1 MIPKGLCL
9 KCKGRLWC
17 GEQKCF
23 VLEKYSAKKRTLK
36 EIKEKE
42 FVGSAPPG
50 FFASWNN
57 YPNITIAPLSP
68 TVTMRDSDL
77 LDNPERW
84 FGHSLEDI
92 VKFRESLVQART
104 QVNAFEAS
112 NPAYELVDLQELA
125 MSEKQL
131 NIEVELAEKPRMELS
146 FSETVAPL
154 GPVAQLSELE
164 FQESPKANPK
174 VEKFYYDSD
183 AKAVD
188 ALKELYSKGIPVHSL
203 TKFLSAGIFGIE
215 SRRKFVPTRWSI
227 TAVDSQISEIMIER
241 VKEFATIDYFELY
254 HSNYLDNEFWV
265 LLTPSK
271 WSFEQLEAW
280 KPGTAWTQ
288 GEQEASVIQDHE
300 FYNGRTAYASNVT
313 GAYYAARL
321 AVCEHLMRRKKQASA
336 IIFREIGEGYKVPV
350 GVFQIRE
357 NVRDALKKKP
367 LNFFEL
373 SLALKFLEKKLS
385 IPVQKYK
392 KESKLL
398 DSLLHQKRI
407 SEFF

>member
-17 GEQKCF
+17 GEKCF
-23 VLEKYSAKKRTLK
+23 VLEKFSAKQRTVN

-68 TVTMRDSDL
+68 TVTMRDADL

-84 FGHSLEDI
+84 FGHGLEDI

-104 QVNAFEAS
+104 RVNAMEAAS
-112 NPAYELVDLQELA
+112 PAYELMDLQELA

-131 NIEVELAEKPRMELS
+131 NIEVELAERPRMELS
-146 FSETVAPL
+146 FSDSVAPL

-164 FQESPKANPK
+164 FQDNPKVNPK
-174 VEKFYYDSD
+174 VEKFYYDED
-183 AKAVD
+183 AKAGD

-203 TKFLSAGIFGIE
+203 TKFLSAGVFGIQKA
-215 SRRKFVPTRWSI
+215 RKFVPTRWSI
-227 TAVDSQISEIMIER
+227 TAVDSQLSEAMVER
-241 VKEFATIDYFELY
+241 IKDFGTIDYFELY
-254 HSNYLDNEFWV
+254 HSNYLDNDFWV
-265 LLTPSK
+265 LLLPSK
-271 WSFEQLEAW
+271 WQFEQLEAW

-288 GEQEASVIQDHE
+288 SEQEASVIQDHE
-300 FYNGRTAYASNVT
+300 FYNGRTTYASNVA

-321 AVCEHLMRRKKQASA
+321 AVGEHLMRKKRQAGA

-367 LNFFEL
+367 LTFFEL
-373 SLALKFLEKKLS
+373 SLVLKFLEKKLS
-385 IPVQKYK
+385 IPIPLYK
-392 KESKLL
+392 KESKVL
-398 DSLLHQKRI
+398 DAMLHQKRI